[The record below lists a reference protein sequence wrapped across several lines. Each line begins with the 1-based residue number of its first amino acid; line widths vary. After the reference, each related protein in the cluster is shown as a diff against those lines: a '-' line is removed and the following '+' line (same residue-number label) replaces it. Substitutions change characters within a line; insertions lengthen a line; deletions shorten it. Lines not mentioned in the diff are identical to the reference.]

1 MASSIVYHYKYIYDN
16 QQYLYI
22 MHNRIILVVE
32 MYIAVQLMILYI
44 QYIKYIINILINT
57 SYLYIL
63 YNAYSIVYH
72 YKYVYNNQQYLY
84 IMLIRIIL
92 VVAIYIALYYLYQ
105 F

>member
-1 MASSIVYHYKYIYDN
+1 MASSIVYRYKYIYDN

-22 MHNRIILVVE
+22 MHNRIILVVA

-63 YNAYSIVYH
+63 YNAYSIV
-72 YKYVYNNQQYLY
+72 
-84 IMLIRIIL
+84 
-92 VVAIYIALYYLYQ
+92 
-105 F
+105 